1 MGIALIVLNM
11 MNAVRSIQ
19 RVAPRLAQ
27 RRGFAEAAASNNLNF
42 SLLLPDR
49 AVYDKQDVSLV
60 IVPAS
65 NGAFGIMKDHVP
77 TVAQLDAG
85 VLTVH
90 TTDGTE
96 DKFFVSGGFA
106 IVKEEGADVCAVEAV
121 RVDDLDASAVSQ
133 GLADANAKLAAA
145 TDDTAKAEAQISVS
159 TYMAMKGAIDAN

>member
-1 MGIALIVLNM
+1 MGSLLKAGM
-11 MNAVRSIQ
+11 FSATRSIA
-19 RVAPRLAQ
+19 RVAPRIAQ

-49 AVYDKQDVSLV
+49 AVYDKQEVSLV

-90 TTDGTE
+90 QDGNE

-106 IVKEEGADVCAVEAV
+106 IVREDGADVCAVEAV
-121 RVDDLDASAVSQ
+121 RVDDLDASAVSA
-133 GLADANAKLAAA
+133 GLADANAKLASA
-145 TDDTAKAEAQISVS
+145 TDETAKAEAQISIS
-159 TYMAMKGAIDAN
+159 TYLAMQGAINAN